1 MCNSAQTKSLF
12 ARAKK
17 PFNKGLGDSLI
28 ERCHVARL
36 DRYILAQLLRV
47 FGFFS
52 LVLVSVY
59 WVNKAVRLFDQL
71 ISDGQS
77 MIVFLEFSALSLP
90 ILIRTVLPIS
100 AFIAATYV
108 TLNLL
113 KNSEIAVLQSAGIS
127 PMRLAR
133 PIVIFGLIVTA
144 FLVILMNFLIPEAR
158 SQLMRRQAEV
168 AQNVTSGLLQD
179 GVFQHPAEG
188 VTFFIS
194 EITPEGVMRG
204 IYLSDSRSQLQ
215 RIDYTA
221 RTALIVPDSTGPKL
235 VMIDGQA
242 QIYNRASR
250 RMSVTGF
257 GDFTYDLS
265 ILIGPAGRAR
275 SLYELPTSVL
285 LRPSLALLTEVG
297 VTAAQA
303 RFELVSRFVD
313 AFAAVAAALI
323 GFATLIAGGF
333 SRLGFWREVLLAV
346 VIMALVQSMTNSIAG
361 VAMRD
366 TALSWLGVVPLVLA
380 ISVSF
385 GLILWATR
393 TRRSRQRSR
402 V

>member
-1 MCNSAQTKSLF
+1 M
-12 ARAKK
+12 
-17 PFNKGLGDSLI
+17 
-28 ERCHVARL
+28 ARL

-71 ISDGQS
+71 ISDGQP
-77 MIVFLEFSALSLP
+77 MIVFLEFTALSLP
-90 ILIRTVLPIS
+90 MLIRTILPIS
-100 AFIAATYV
+100 AFVAATYV

-113 KNSEIAVLQSAGIS
+113 KNSEIAVLQAAGIS
-127 PMRLAR
+127 PFRLAR
-133 PIVIFGLIVTA
+133 PIIVFGLIVTA
-144 FLVILMNFLIPEAR
+144 FLVILMNFLVPEAR

-179 GVFQHPAEG
+179 GVFQHPADG

-242 QIYNRASR
+242 QIYNRRSGR
-250 RMSVTGF
+250 LSVTGF

-265 ILIGPAGRAR
+265 ILIGPAGRSR
-275 SLYELPTSVL
+275 SLYELPTSAL
-285 LRPSLALLTEVG
+285 FSPPPSLLAETG

-303 RFELVSRFVD
+303 RYELMSRFVD
-313 AFAAVAAALI
+313 GFAAVAAALI
-323 GFATLIAGGF
+323 GYATLIAGGF
-333 SRLGFWREVLLAV
+333 SRLGFWREVLLSI
-346 VIMALVQSMTNSIAG
+346 VIMAVIQSLTNTLAG
-361 VAMRD
+361 SAMRNIN
-366 TALSWLGVVPLVLA
+366 LSWLGLVPLALGVL
-380 ISVSF
+380 ISF
-385 GLILWATR
+385 GFMVWASR
-393 TRRSRQRSR
+393 TRRLRKAEHA
-402 V
+402 

>member
-1 MCNSAQTKSLF
+1 M
-12 ARAKK
+12 
-17 PFNKGLGDSLI
+17 
-28 ERCHVARL
+28 ARL

-59 WVNKAVRLFDQL
+59 WVNKAVKLFDQL

-77 MIVFLEFSALSLP
+77 MVVFLEFTALSLP
-90 ILIRTVLPIS
+90 MLIRTVLPIS
-100 AFIAATYV
+100 AFVAATFV

-113 KNSEIAVLQSAGIS
+113 KNSEISVLQAAGIS
-127 PMRLAR
+127 PFRLAR
-133 PIVIFGLIVTA
+133 PFVIFGLIVTA
-144 FLVILMNFLIPEAR
+144 FLVILMNFLVPEAR

-168 AQNVTSGLLQD
+168 AQNVTSALLQD

-242 QIYNRASR
+242 QIHNRR
-250 RMSVTGF
+250 TGRLSVTGF

-265 ILIGPAGRAR
+265 VLIGPAGRAR
-275 SLYELPTSVL
+275 SLYELPTSAL
-285 LRPSLALLTEVG
+285 FNPSEALLDETG
-297 VTAAQA
+297 VTASQA

-313 AFAAVAAALI
+313 GFAAVAA
-323 GFATLIAGGF
+323 
-333 SRLGFWREVLLAV
+333 R
-346 VIMALVQSMTNSIAG
+346 
-361 VAMRD
+361 
-366 TALSWLGVVPLVLA
+366 
-380 ISVSF
+380 
-385 GLILWATR
+385 
-393 TRRSRQRSR
+393 
-402 V
+402 

>member
-1 MCNSAQTKSLF
+1 
-12 ARAKK
+12 
-17 PFNKGLGDSLI
+17 
-28 ERCHVARL
+28 VARL

-59 WVNKAVRLFDQL
+59 WVNKAVGLFDQL
-71 ISDGQS
+71 ISDGQP
-77 MIVFLEFSALSLP
+77 MIVFLEFTALSLP
-90 ILIRTVLPIS
+90 MLIRTVLPIS
-100 AFIAATYV
+100 AFVAATYV
-108 TLNLL
+108 TLTLL
-113 KNSEIAVLQSAGIS
+113 KNSEIAVLQAAGVS
-127 PMRLAR
+127 PFRLAR
-133 PIVIFGLIVTA
+133 PIIIFGLIVTA
-144 FLVILMNFLIPEAR
+144 FLMILMNFLVPEAR

-168 AQNVTSGLLQD
+168 AQNVTSSLLQD

-242 QIYNRASR
+242 QIHDQRTGR
-250 RMSVTGF
+250 LSVTGF

-265 ILIGPAGRAR
+265 VLIGPAGRTR
-275 SLYELPTSVL
+275 SLYEMPTSALFSPSAAL
-285 LRPSLALLTEVG
+285 LRETG
-297 VTAAQA
+297 VSAAQV

-313 AFAAVAAALI
+313 GFAAIAAALI
-323 GFATLIAGGF
+323 GYATLIAGGF

-346 VIMALVQSMTNSIAG
+346 VLMALIQTLTNSLAG
-361 VAMRD
+361 AAMRNM
-366 TALSWLGVVPLVLA
+366 ALSWLGIIPFVLA
-380 ISVSF
+380 VGISFVFMIWSS
-385 GLILWATR
+385 R
-393 TRRSRQRSR
+393 TRRLRKAKPL
-402 V
+402 